1 MKKFMMCLVMIV
13 VLTFG
18 ISVGVAAPQ
27 SGLQSSSIGIIDVNR
42 IMSESSKVK
51 ALQEQLNQIG
61 KSYTAQLEAEKPN
74 LSAEEFKK
82 KQETAYQQFLGKKQ
96 ELEKQ
101 IDQSIKQALEE
112 VAKIKQISVVLY
124 KNSVAFGGTDIT
136 SEVINI
142 MK

>member
-18 ISVGVAAPQ
+18 INVGVAAPQ

-112 VAKIKQISVVLY
+112 VAKTKQISVVLY